1 MSALSS
7 LSVTR
12 QERFENNLKIKL
24 SGQRQIWDR
33 GSVGFSEMFGS
44 KRINHT
50 KSKEEIPYSLPSI
63 AVFFERRAA

>member
-1 MSALSS
+1 
-7 LSVTR
+7 
-12 QERFENNLKIKL
+12 
-24 SGQRQIWDR
+24 
-33 GSVGFSEMFGS
+33 MFGS